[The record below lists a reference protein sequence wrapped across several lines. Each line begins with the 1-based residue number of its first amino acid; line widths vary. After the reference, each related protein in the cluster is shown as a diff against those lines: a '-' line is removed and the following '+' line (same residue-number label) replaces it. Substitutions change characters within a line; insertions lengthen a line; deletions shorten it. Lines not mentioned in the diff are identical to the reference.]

1 MMAMNA
7 DEAKAEILKRVVV
20 TRQHVTLAKS
30 FLQRLPG
37 IGPHDPFT
45 LMNQFSRQQ
54 GYQHPEK
61 IVLHPSVNPEPLLRQ
76 TSGYFTC
83 VLALAEGIWALI
95 HQGYLLHVGNL
106 RAWEAHQEWTTV
118 VPGQGGMSA
127 GWRFPEY
134 TVELPQKIVLAPSY
148 RHECPQPMTDPDLFV
163 LEAGIENA
171 DPEIIEALQD
181 AVCCFRHELYRPAVT
196 MLGKAME
203 GAWIELGCS
212 LARAVPTEGG
222 FNKEKFMGTMSDD
235 NIGIATKIQKVR
247 NLYNQKNLVA
257 HVVKQCGISP
267 KELDNIIIWSDVLR
281 ESRNAIHFGVKPT
294 IENSYEKVAVLFID
308 GAKNLAIMYKIKR
321 IADELPAKI

>member
-1 MMAMNA
+1 MTA

-30 FLQRLPG
+30 FLQSLPA
-37 IGPHDPFT
+37 IGPHDPFI
-45 LMNQFSRQQ
+45 LMNQFSKQQ
-54 GYQHPEK
+54 GYQLPEK
-61 IVLHPSVNPEPLLRQ
+61 IVLHPSVNSEQPLRQ
-76 TSGYFTC
+76 TSGYFVC
-83 VLALAEGIWALI
+83 VLALAEAIWALI
-95 HQGYLLHVGNL
+95 HQGYFLYMGNL
-106 RAWEAHQEWTTV
+106 QAWEAHQEWTTV
-118 VPGQGGMSA
+118 VPGQGGMSS
-127 GWRFPEY
+127 GWSFPEY
-134 TVELPQKIVLAPSY
+134 AVELPHRIVLAPSY

-163 LEAGIENA
+163 LEAGINNA
-171 DPEIIEALQD
+171 DPEIVEALQD
-181 AVCCFRHELYRPAVT
+181 AVRCFRHELYRPAVT

-212 LARAVPTEGG
+212 LARAVSTKGG
-222 FNKEKFMGTMSDD
+222 FNKEKFMDTMSDD
-235 NIGIATKIQKVR
+235 NTGIATKIQKVR
-247 NLYNQKNLVA
+247 NLYNQKDLTD

-321 IADELPAKI
+321 IADELSASI